1 MSPQNSKY
9 HGIIPSGPTMLE
21 TQKKTTLMV
30 CKAPTT
36 MIAPNGSTMLETQQK
51 KPPY

>member
-1 MSPQNSKY
+1 
-9 HGIIPSGPTMLE
+9 
-21 TQKKTTLMV
+21 MV

-51 KPPY
+51 KPPYWV